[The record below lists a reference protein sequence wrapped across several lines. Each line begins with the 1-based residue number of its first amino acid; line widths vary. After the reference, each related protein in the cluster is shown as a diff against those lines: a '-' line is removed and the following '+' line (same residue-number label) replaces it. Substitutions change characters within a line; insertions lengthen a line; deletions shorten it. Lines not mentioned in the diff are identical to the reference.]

1 MIDVMDMQMTETSFH
16 NHFNGTEFNFWVEHK
31 SISPSSQPFPFLK
44 SSLLSEE
51 GNTKFCFHLGEF
63 LSFTHQIQPKRHRFF
78 LYNICSFHVLT
89 SKTK

>member
-1 MIDVMDMQMTETSFH
+1 MINVMDMQMTVTSFH

-31 SISPSSQPFPFLK
+31 SISPSSQLFPLLK

-63 LSFTHQIQPKRHRFF
+63 LSFKLTKFSPKDTDFF
-78 LYNICSFHVLT
+78 FIMFAVLMC
-89 SKTK
+89 